1 MVIEKYKYTGDEII
15 LLNLANEVA
24 KRIGEKPLFAVKP
37 QTLSFMSIVVLTNQ
51 KILIKQLASGD
62 YGVSERHNDV
72 YAFVNSTKH
81 YLNGSK
87 R

>member
-24 KRIGEKPLFAVKP
+24 KKIGEKPLFAVKP
-37 QTLSFMSIVVLTNQ
+37 QTLPFMSIVVLTNQ
-51 KILIKQLASGD
+51 KILVKQLASGD

-81 YLNGSK
+81 YINGFK
-87 R
+87 